1 LATAGQ
7 ARTDTAAP
15 FEFHVPLADAE
26 TTDAPAAVEE
36 TGRDAAT
43 DAEPTA
49 EQTEAPEHI
58 ERVEPEDGDTSET
71 LRAKYNAQYSRKL
84 EADRKRIREELLAE
98 LRAKQP
104 EAPEA
109 AQAAPAERQAEA
121 GDPFD
126 ELYRV
131 DMDSFKPTLKFAED
145 SPLAEFA
152 DELSAA
158 FTDALKQGI
167 QHTLKGIQSND
178 KSFRERQTAA
188 QREQEVGQTIS
199 GFLESV
205 KDHPEF
211 ADVWPELQ
219 KFGQKTRGFAME
231 DPKEWIETVRLK
243 WPQLDPDWR
252 GAAEAEQAQAGQI
265 NRKLATRTH
274 AQVQRPTR
282 TVAATGGGIRSFDA
296 ELEAQL
302 KRAGY

>member
-49 EQTEAPEHI
+49 EQTEATEHI

-109 AQAAPAERQAEA
+109 AQAAPAEPQAEA

-131 DMDSFKPTLKFAED
+131 DLEGFKPTLKFAED

-158 FTDALKQGI
+158 FSDALKQGI
-167 QHTLKGIQSND
+167 QHTLQGIQRND
-178 KSFRERQTAA
+178 KSFREKMTTQQKEQAA
-188 QREQEVGQTIS
+188 GTVIS
-199 GFLESV
+199 GYLEAV
-205 KDHPEF
+205 KDHPDFADKWPEIQAFGQASREF
-211 ADVWPELQ
+211 AMRDPEKWVQ
-219 KFGQKTRGFAME
+219 AAKVMFA
-231 DPKEWIETVRLK
+231 
-243 WPQLDPDWR
+243 LDPDWR
-252 GAAEAEQAQAGQI
+252 GAADAEQAQAGQI

-282 TVAATGGGIRSFDA
+282 TVAATGGGSRSFDA